1 MTEIK
6 FEKKNEHEYIMIIS
20 NDLTPHKE
28 DRYIIKKSE
37 ARTAYHRLREIL
49 EIESGDDGN

>member
-20 NDLTPHKE
+20 NELTPHKE

-49 EIESGDDGN
+49 EIESGDNGN

>member
-6 FEKKNEHEYIMIIS
+6 FEKTNDHEYVMIIT

-28 DRYIIKKSE
+28 DRFIIKKSE
-37 ARTAYHRLREIL
+37 AKTAYHRLREIL
-49 EIESGDDGN
+49 EIESGDDGE

>member
-6 FEKKNEHEYIMIIS
+6 FEKTKDHEYVMIIT

-28 DRYIIKKSE
+28 ERFIIKKTE

-49 EIESGDDGN
+49 EIESGDNGE